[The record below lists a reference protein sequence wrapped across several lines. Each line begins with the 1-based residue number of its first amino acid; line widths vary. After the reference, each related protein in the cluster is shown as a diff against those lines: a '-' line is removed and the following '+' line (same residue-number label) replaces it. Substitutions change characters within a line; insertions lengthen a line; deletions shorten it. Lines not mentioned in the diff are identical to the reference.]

1 MTTATVVGSGPNGLA
16 AAVTLARAGVSV
28 TVLEM
33 ADRIGGG
40 TRTSELTSPG
50 VLHDDCSAV
59 HPMGAA
65 SAFFRSAGL
74 ERYGLRWLRA
84 PIDVVHPLDGG
95 RAGVLQ
101 TSLSET
107 VDGLGADGARWR
119 RVFGPLVDSY
129 DALASEFFRPIAHVP
144 KHLVSMARF
153 GPTAMSPATLT
164 AARFRTAEAKAL
176 FGGIAAHAVY
186 PLTRPTTS
194 AIGAMM
200 IAAGHNHG
208 WPVAEGGSQAITTAM
223 AEQLADL
230 GGTIHTDVHV
240 GRLDEVADADIVML
254 DLAPG
259 AVADIAGDR
268 LPPRVARAY
277 HRYRYGPA
285 AFKLDIA
292 VDDHIQWTSEAA
304 RFAGTVHVCGSFE
317 EIVAAERDV
326 HRGIMPQRPYVLLA
340 QQYLADPSRS
350 AGSIHPIWAYAH
362 TPHGYTGDA
371 TALILDQIERFAPG
385 FREQIVA
392 IHSRSPAEMP
402 SYNPNYVG
410 GDIITGLNSPRQVL
424 MRPRTAF
431 DPYTTGVDGVY
442 ICSAATPPGGGVHGM
457 NGHNAA
463 LSALRRVT
471 V

>member
-40 TRTSELTSPG
+40 TRTSELTVPG

-59 HPMGAA
+59 HPMGVA

-74 ERYGLRWLRA
+74 DRYGLRWLRA

-101 TSLSET
+101 TSLSDT
-107 VDGLGADGARWR
+107 VEGLGADGARWR
-119 RVFGPLVDSY
+119 RVFGPLVRTFED
-129 DALASEFFRPIAHVP
+129 LADEFFQPITHIP
-144 KHLVSMARF
+144 RHLVPMARF
-153 GPTAMSPATLT
+153 GPTALSPATLT
-164 AARFRTAEAKAL
+164 ASRLQTPEARAL
-176 FGGIAAHAVY
+176 FGGVAAHAVY
-186 PLTRPTTS
+186 PLSRPTTS

-208 WPVAEGGSQAITTAM
+208 WPVAEGGSEAITTAM
-223 AEQLADL
+223 AKLLAEL
-230 GGTIHTDVHV
+230 GGTVHTGVEVTH
-240 GRLDEVADADIVML
+240 LDEVTSDIVMMDL
-254 DLAPG
+254 SPTAVVDLAG
-259 AVADIAGDR
+259 HR
-268 LPPRVARAY
+268 LPARVAKAY
-277 HRYRYGPA
+277 RRYRYGPA

-292 VDDHIQWTSEAA
+292 VDDHIPWTNEAA
-304 RFAGTVHVCGSFE
+304 RYAGTVHVCGSFE

-326 HRGIMPQRPYVLLA
+326 HRGVMPQRPYVLLA

-371 TALILDQIERFAPG
+371 TGLILDQIERFAPG
-385 FREQIVA
+385 FRERIAA
-392 IHSRSPAEMP
+392 IHSRSPREMP

-424 MRPRTAF
+424 MRPRVAF
-431 DPYTTGVDGVY
+431 DPYATGIDGVY

-463 LSALRRVT
+463 LSALRHVAR
-471 V
+471 

>member
-40 TRTSELTSPG
+40 TRTSELTVPG

-74 ERYGLRWLRA
+74 EQYGLRWLSA
-84 PIDVVHPLDGG
+84 PIDVVHPLDGR
-95 RAGVLQ
+95 RAGILH
-101 TSLSET
+101 TSL
-107 VDGLGADGARWR
+107 VDTATGLGPDGARWR
-119 RVFGPLVDSY
+119 RVFAPLTESFDK
-129 DALASEFFRPIAHVP
+129 LAAEFFQPITHIP
-144 KHLVSMARF
+144 RHMVSMAWF
-153 GPTAMSPATLT
+153 GPTALSPATLT
-164 AARFRTAEAKAL
+164 ASRFRTDEARAL
-176 FGGIAAHAVY
+176 FGGVAAHAVY

-223 AEQLADL
+223 ATLLADL
-230 GGTIHTDVHV
+230 GGTVHTGVRV
-240 GRLDEVADADIVML
+240 TRLDEVVGDDIVML
-254 DLAPG
+254 DLSPT
-259 AVADIAGDR
+259 AVADLAGDR
-268 LPPRVARAY
+268 LPSRVERAY
-277 HRYRYGPA
+277 RRYRYGPG

-292 VDDHIQWTSEAA
+292 VDGGIPWATEAA
-304 RFAGTVHVCGSFE
+304 CSAGTVHVCGSFE
-317 EIVAAERDV
+317 QVVAAERDV
-326 HRGIMPQRPYVLLA
+326 HRGIMPQRPFVLLA

-371 TALILDQIERFAPG
+371 TELILEQIERFAPG
-385 FREQIVA
+385 FRERIVA
-392 IHSRSPAEMP
+392 IHSRTPTEMP

-424 MRPRTAF
+424 MRPRAAF
-431 DPYTTGVDGVY
+431 DPYTTGIDGVY

-463 LSALRRVT
+463 VSALRRVAA
-471 V
+471 